1 MKRLWLTV
9 GVMAALIAGSTI
21 AAERSSST
29 MASAAARFLDSLS
42 PAHGQQAALPLEGD
56 ERLHWHFIP
65 TEMFPRKGLTIKE
78 MSEPQRKLA
87 HELLKSGLSQRGYMT
102 ATGIMNLETVLGAL
116 EAAERAAALQPPRGQ
131 PLVRDT

>member
-1 MKRLWLTV
+1 MKRLSLTV
-9 GVMAALIAGSTI
+9 GVLAALIAGSTI

-29 MASAAARFLDSLS
+29 MASAATRFLDSLS
-42 PAHGQQAALPLEGD
+42 PAQRQQAAFPFEGD

-102 ATGIMNLETVLGAL
+102 ATGIMDLETVLGAL
-116 EAAERAAALQPPRGQ
+116 E
-131 PLVRDT
+131 